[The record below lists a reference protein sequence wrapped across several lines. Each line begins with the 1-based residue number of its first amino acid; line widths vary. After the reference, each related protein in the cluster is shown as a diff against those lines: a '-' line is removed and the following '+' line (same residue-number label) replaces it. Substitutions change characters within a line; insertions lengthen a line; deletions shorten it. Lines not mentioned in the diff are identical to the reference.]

1 MCVSSFSAQ
10 IEIKLEEITKLT
22 GILKL
27 QEKVCKF
34 YVVLVAMHFFFKRKR
49 YFKGI
54 IFLHIL
60 KLIQMLF
67 CDACFSASALQLMIW
82 IQSKKL
88 EVVLVDRCA
97 R

>member
-27 QEKVCKF
+27 REKVCKF
-34 YVVLVAMHFFFKRKR
+34 YVVLVAMHFFFKMKR

-54 IFLHIL
+54 IFLHVL
-60 KLIQMLF
+60 KLIQMLS

-82 IQSKKL
+82 IQLKKL

>member
-34 YVVLVAMHFFFKRKR
+34 YVVLVAMHFFLRGKD
-49 YFKGI
+49 
-54 IFLHIL
+54 IL
-60 KLIQMLF
+60 K
-67 CDACFSASALQLMIW
+67 
-82 IQSKKL
+82 
-88 EVVLVDRCA
+88 E
-97 R
+97 